1 MIKVVGID
9 PGLAG
14 TGIGVVKGD
23 RQKIHGYSFGSI
35 ETRAEDPVNLRLDTI
50 YCKVLD
56 FLCEQKPDLV
66 VIEDIYFLNKYPG
79 SGIMLGKVSGV
90 ILVATYK
97 AGLNVGK
104 TGLNVEEIPVREV
117 KKIICGNGSAD
128 KHQVERSVR
137 NLLKHKQTIR
147 PFHASD
153 ALGLALTGYYR
164 YRQNYDRIS

>member
-14 TGIGVVKGD
+14 TGIGVVKGN
-23 RQKIHGYSFGSI
+23 RNKILEYSFGSI
-35 ETRAEDPVNLRLDTI
+35 ATSAKDPVNLRLNTI
-50 YCKVLD
+50 YSRILN
-56 FLCEQKPDLV
+56 FLNEQNPDHV
-66 VIEDIYFLNKYPG
+66 VIEDIYSLGKFPG
-79 SGIMLGKVSGV
+79 SSIMLGRVSGV

-97 AGLNVGK
+97 AGLNV
-104 TGLNVEEIPVREV
+104 EEIPAREI

-128 KHQVERSVR
+128 KYQVERSVR
-137 NLLKHKQTIR
+137 NLLKHKNSIR

-164 YRQNYDRIS
+164 YNKKI

>member
-14 TGIGVVKGD
+14 TGVGVIEGD
-23 RQKIHGYSFGSI
+23 RQKILGYSFGSI
-35 ETRAEDPVNLRLDTI
+35 ATDTKDHVNFRLNVI
-50 YCKVLD
+50 YSKILD
-56 FLCEQKPDLV
+56 FLCEQKPDYV
-66 VIEDIYFLNKYPG
+66 VIEDIYSLEKYPG

-90 ILVATYK
+90 ILLATYK
-97 AGLNVGK
+97 A
-104 TGLNVEEIPVREV
+104 GLNVEEIPVRQV
-117 KKIICGNGSAD
+117 KKIISGNGGAD

-137 NLLKHKQTIR
+137 NLLKHEKPIR

-164 YRQNYDRIS
+164 YKKKL